1 MKTIQNYYSQTHT
14 VYEIKAEGVYEEI
27 RSNSEMFNFNNYP
40 SQNTMIIQI
49 SYQKNQRR
57 NRGAAIEEFVRL
69 MTKCIHSQKIKANI
83 KAKEMN
89 NKSQ

>member
-1 MKTIQNYYSQTHT
+1 MNFVMISLKINMKTIQNYYSQTHT

-49 SYQKNQRR
+49 SYQKNQR
-57 NRGAAIEEFVRL
+57 
-69 MTKCIHSQKIKANI
+69 
-83 KAKEMN
+83 
-89 NKSQ
+89 

>member
-1 MKTIQNYYSQTHT
+1 MNFVMISLKIYMKTIQNYYSQTHT

-49 SYQKNQRR
+49 S
-57 NRGAAIEEFVRL
+57 
-69 MTKCIHSQKIKANI
+69 H
-83 KAKEMN
+83 
-89 NKSQ
+89 

>member
-1 MKTIQNYYSQTHT
+1 MNFVMISLKIYMKTIQNYYSQTHT

-49 SYQKNQRR
+49 SY
-57 NRGAAIEEFVRL
+57 
-69 MTKCIHSQKIKANI
+69 
-83 KAKEMN
+83 
-89 NKSQ
+89 